1 MEQIKKFLHGKG
13 FALVLAACL
22 LAAAAAGV
30 WAVRTVRDELKQNL
44 TDLTNPSSTAR
55 QTIPEPEPDPDV
67 GLEEE
72 ELWLDLPDTAEQA
85 ANSVAG
91 VPQPVPGSSSASSG
105 AASGSGSVHE
115 PSALRTDSAPAAS
128 SAAPAST
135 QPFSGRVLNAYSGD
149 ELVYSKTLGDWRTHN
164 GVDYACAEGSEVS
177 APCSGKVTET
187 GTDGRWSS
195 VVTLEDASGRLWRV
209 GAHPSGSA
217 AERPVPRPGKN
228 LLNAKCPAAYFRS
241 GAFCIRFRTFLW
253 FLRGVLFV
261 LCHPHQTCHQKSQ
274 IGTQHKAHKA
284 YPHDHPD
291 TPFYHFPHFTIF
303 SLSLRGVLCRGPGIL
318 CQLYPSPAYFCQE
331 PPFFSPA
338 CASPAGLLYFI
349 W

>member
-30 WAVRTVRDELKQNL
+30 WAVR

-164 GVDYACAEGSEVS
+164 GVDYACAEGSAVS

-195 VVTLEDASGRLWRV
+195 VVTLNGFPAVKPGDTVTAGQKLGTV
-209 GAHPSGSA
+209 GTISCECAEEAHIHLEVLQNGQYLDP
-217 AERPVPRPGKN
+217 
-228 LLNAKCPAAYFRS
+228 AKIS
-241 GAFCIRFRTFLW
+241 
-253 FLRGVLFV
+253 
-261 LCHPHQTCHQKSQ
+261 
-274 IGTQHKAHKA
+274 
-284 YPHDHPD
+284 
-291 TPFYHFPHFTIF
+291 
-303 SLSLRGVLCRGPGIL
+303 
-318 CQLYPSPAYFCQE
+318 
-331 PPFFSPA
+331 
-338 CASPAGLLYFI
+338 
-349 W
+349 

>member
-30 WAVRTVRDELKQNL
+30 WAVRTVRDELRQNL

-164 GVDYACAEGSEVS
+164 GVDYACAEGSAVS
-177 APCSGKVTET
+177 APLLRQG
-187 GTDGRWSS
+187 DR
-195 VVTLEDASGRLWRV
+195 DRHR
-209 GAHPSGSA
+209 
-217 AERPVPRPGKN
+217 RPVEQRGHAGRCFRPPVAGVRGEQPRRETRRHRDRWAEAGH
-228 LLNAKCPAAYFRS
+228 
-241 GAFCIRFRTFLW
+241 
-253 FLRGVLFV
+253 RG
-261 LCHPHQTCHQKSQ
+261 HHQ
-274 IGTQHKAHKA
+274 
-284 YPHDHPD
+284 
-291 TPFYHFPHFTIF
+291 
-303 SLSLRGVLCRGPGIL
+303 L
-318 CQLYPSPAYFCQE
+318 
-331 PPFFSPA
+331 
-338 CASPAGLLYFI
+338 
-349 W
+349 